1 MLVTNLG
8 AQGLR
13 IAGVTLAGSDPA
25 DFAVSGDT
33 CPGRWLAFGQ
43 SCTIQTRFT
52 PAVTGVRSAQ
62 LTLQDNEPAAG
73 SVVLSGTGVAANS
86 GPAGPQGATG
96 AAGADWRHRPAGS
109 GRPCRSDR
117 ARGSARHPG
126 SDPAGQLQAGHQDD
140 PSARSQAHGPPAHLH
155 DPGDLR
161 HGDVYHDDRA
171 RPACPRRG
179 ALRDRQR
186 PPGPADPARPA
197 GDQTGPLYAEPARTP
212 TASARSPPTTP
223 SRSPDHG
230 RHPRRTGR
238 PGHHTR
244 PPTPTVRPHAGTG
257 QITRS
262 RTAVKDAPRAG
273 SG

>member
-1 MLVTNLG
+1 MTNLG

-96 AAGADWRHRPAGS
+96 AAGATGATGPQGPAGPVGATGPAGPRGTPGQIRLVSCKQVTKTIRVHGHKRTVHRRTCTTRVIS
-109 GRPCRSDR
+109 GTATFTTTIAR
-117 ARGSARHPG
+117 ARLVRGAVLYATGSARL
-126 SDPAGQLQAGHQDD
+126 DQLTLH
-140 PSARSQAHGPPAHLH
+140 AR
-155 DPGDLR
+155 R
-161 HGDVYHDDRA
+161 VI
-171 RPACPRRG
+171 
-179 ALRDRQR
+179 
-186 PPGPADPARPA
+186 
-197 GDQTGPLYAEPARTP
+197 
-212 TASARSPPTTP
+212 
-223 SRSPDHG
+223 
-230 RHPRRTGR
+230 R
-238 PGHHTR
+238 PGRYTLILSHPDGQRSITTHHT
-244 PPTPTVRPHAGTG
+244 
-257 QITRS
+257 ITI
-262 RTAVKDAPRAG
+262 T
-273 SG
+273 